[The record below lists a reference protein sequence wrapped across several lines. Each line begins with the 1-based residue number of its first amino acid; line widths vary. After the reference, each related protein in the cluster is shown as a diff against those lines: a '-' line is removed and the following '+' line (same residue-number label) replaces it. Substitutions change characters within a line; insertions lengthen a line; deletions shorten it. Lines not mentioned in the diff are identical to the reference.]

1 MYLDFSYRQI
11 RHSIQILLSNLFNIW
26 HPERLCRASGEAI
39 CICCIG
45 GWVLTCQRLIYT
57 GFLLFDIWSKYKN
70 LLYFIPYVK
79 FVSEFQMNMPHDY
92 IGPCLLWSLLWW
104 TMTTPPY
111 PPWWVWHGVM
121 DMVVQCLSALDT
133 NALPLDLV
141 AKKLDWL
148 EAELEIPWWV
158 QLLHSDTKHSKD
170 WMTYLQPSLHRSALN
185 TEGKTLTKAMCTKKW
200 LQEGPW
206 WGVTECSLGVDTV
219 FWGSEYIWHFL
230 GL

>member
-1 MYLDFSYRQI
+1 
-11 RHSIQILLSNLFNIW
+11 
-26 HPERLCRASGEAI
+26 
-39 CICCIG
+39 
-45 GWVLTCQRLIYT
+45 
-57 GFLLFDIWSKYKN
+57 
-70 LLYFIPYVK
+70 
-79 FVSEFQMNMPHDY
+79 MNMPHDY

-185 TEGKTLTKAMCTKKW
+185 TEAKTLTKAMCTKKW

-219 FWGSEYIWHFL
+219 FWGFEYILHFL
-230 GL
+230 CLWTVYVYLEGRENDRSSDWRWRSDWR